1 MSESFSTYPV
11 LQEQCFATI
20 GYVSDKPECRYT
32 EGYEEYSL
40 QLDGNE
46 NSLAFSGKLKD
57 PRCTWYPDTHNLIF
71 SKACQFTSA
80 FRLFGM
86 GGVTASE
93 SVLGVALRWI
103 SSKSDERGVIPFG
116 EITRK
121 DSAISFSVEAQ
132 FDKGKLKGTLKYQ
145 TILYLKKAAEAGPD
159 ERYFAQQEGTV
170 LGVLDHGEL
179 YVDGNGSVFPI
190 VTVNL
195 PGKPLWQ
202 VYFNDTANPLQDAF
216 DSENVEIRLNKAHPN
231 FESLKI
237 DSSLAEST
245 LFLEVLSSAMMV
257 IVEAAKELCEEDWEE
272 VMNGYGYESGS
283 IAEAIHYFHSKLQW
297 DMTSAPALSS
307 SIREFFE
314 KNS

>member
-121 DSAISFSVEAQ
+121 DSAISFSVETQ
-132 FDKGKLKGTLKYQ
+132 FDKGKLKGSLKYQ
-145 TILYLKKAAEAGPD
+145 TILYLKKASKAGPD

-202 VYFNDTANPLQDAF
+202 AYFKYTAKPLQDAF
-216 DSENVEIRLNKAHPN
+216 GSENVGTRLNKAHPN

>member
-1 MSESFSTYPV
+1 MSEIISSYPV
-11 LQEQCFATI
+11 LQEEGLARI
-20 GYVSDKPECRYT
+20 GYISEKPKCRYVD
-32 EGYEEYSL
+32 GYEEFDL

-46 NSLAFSGKLKD
+46 NSMSYTGKLKD
-57 PRCTWYPDTHNLIF
+57 PRCTWYPDTHNLIL
-71 SKACQFTSA
+71 SKNCQITSA
-80 FRLFGM
+80 YHLFGV
-86 GGVTASE
+86 GGVAASD
-93 SVLGVALRWI
+93 SVLGLALRWI
-103 SSKSDERGVIPFG
+103 STKSDERGVIPFG

-121 DSAISFSVEAQ
+121 DSAVAFNVEVK
-132 FDKGKLKGTLKYQ
+132 FERGKLKGSLKYQ
-145 TILYLKKAAEAGPD
+145 TILYLKEAASPSPNEGC
-159 ERYFAQQEGTV
+159 YSQQPGTV

-179 YVDGNGSVFPI
+179 YVDGNGSIFPI
-190 VTVNL
+190 VTVSL

-231 FESLKI
+231 YDALKI
-237 DSSLAEST
+237 ESSLAESS
-245 LFLEVLSSAMMV
+245 LFVEVLSSAMMV
-257 IVEAAKELCEEDWEE
+257 IVEAAKELCEEDWDE

-297 DMTSAPALSS
+297 DMSSAPALSS